1 MADKMKSLKLLIIA
15 GTLIFLSEGANAE
28 WTLVT
33 ENQALDLYYL
43 DWDTLKRA
51 DGNRQI
57 WMIQD
62 HKNANKNGVVSNLS
76 MTEFDCKG
84 QRFRFK
90 RTIAYPDHL
99 GNGKVLGTVTS
110 DEWIEMPPGTSIDGR
125 ARLVC
130 SKK

>member
-1 MADKMKSLKLLIIA
+1 MKSLQLLAIA
-15 GTLIFLSEGANAE
+15 GALIFLSEGANAQ

-33 ENQALDLYYL
+33 ENQALDLFYL
-43 DWDTLKRA
+43 DWNTLKRI

-62 HKNANKNGVVSNLS
+62 HKTSNKNGVVSNLAL
-76 MTEFDCKG
+76 TEFDCKG

-90 RTIAYPDHL
+90 RIIAYPDHL
-99 GNGKVLGTVTS
+99 GNGKALGTVTP
-110 DEWIEMPPGTSIDGR
+110 DEWMEMPPGTSIDGI